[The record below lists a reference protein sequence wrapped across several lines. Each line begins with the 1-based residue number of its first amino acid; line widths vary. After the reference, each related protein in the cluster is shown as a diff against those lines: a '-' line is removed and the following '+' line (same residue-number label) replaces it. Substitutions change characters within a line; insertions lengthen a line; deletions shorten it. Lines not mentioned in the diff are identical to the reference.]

1 MGVDSTYYWC
11 FVATNPPRERDM
23 NSVLVL
29 EDDLSAAL
37 DIELVINEIG
47 GLEVL
52 RATSIEMAQS
62 LCEDISP
69 SIIIADL
76 HLEDGEV
83 SLDWLQS
90 KAPLI
95 PTIILTS
102 NYSGEYYEKAQ
113 LIEARSYLM
122 KPAKPV
128 TLKFEIEKIL
138 KENWSK
144 NNEDEKVVIKDGTKM
159 HVLNS
164 NDVFWV
170 QTEGNY
176 STIQTRHRKIVIKT
190 SLQKVLSY
198 LDSNRFIRTHRSS
211 IVAVNKIKMFDS
223 KEDAITMM
231 DGRVFP
237 LGKTYKSEVKKQ
249 LERYRLIK

>member
-1 MGVDSTYYWC
+1 
-11 FVATNPPRERDM
+11 M

-29 EDDLSAAL
+29 EDDISAAL
-37 DIELVINEIG
+37 DIELVLNDIG
-47 GLEVL
+47 GIEVL
-52 RATSIEMAQS
+52 RATTLTQADQLLSDKM
-62 LCEDISP
+62 P
-69 SIIIADL
+69 SVIIADL

-83 SLDWLQS
+83 SLDWLKS

-102 NYSGEYYEKAQ
+102 NYSGTYYEKAQ
-113 LIEARSYLM
+113 MIEARAYLM

-128 TLKFEIEKIL
+128 TLKFEIEKLL
-138 KENWSK
+138 KEHWAK
-144 NNEDEKVVIKDGTKM
+144 NIESEKIVIKDGTKM
-159 HVLNS
+159 HVLDS